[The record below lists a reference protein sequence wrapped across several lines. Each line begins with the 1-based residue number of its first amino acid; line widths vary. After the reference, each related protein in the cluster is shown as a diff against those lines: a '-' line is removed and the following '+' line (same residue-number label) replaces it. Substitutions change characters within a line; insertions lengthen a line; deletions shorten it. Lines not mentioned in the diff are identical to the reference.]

1 MEVEESAKSRARGR
15 GSGIRV
21 TVTIYG
27 IREDRALALTP
38 GAKVRDAISALGM
51 DRGAVGIVVRDGKIA
66 SEEDE
71 LRDEDAL
78 TLYPPLTGG

>member
-1 MEVEESAKSRARGR
+1 MGVEESAKSRPSGK
-15 GSGIRV
+15 GSGMRV

-27 IREDRALALTP
+27 LQEDRTLALAA

-66 SEEDE
+66 SEEE
-71 LRDEDAL
+71 LRNEDAL